1 MGRKEKNRPWDRRHI
16 DVKRHSYEGQTEQ
29 EESLDTRQEGGKI
42 RQQMQELVSGQLPK
56 EAGH

>member
-16 DVKRHSYEGQTEQ
+16 DMKRHSYEGQKEP
-29 EESLDTRQEGGKI
+29 EESLDTCQEGGET
-42 RQQMQELVSGQLPK
+42 RQQTQELVRGQLPK